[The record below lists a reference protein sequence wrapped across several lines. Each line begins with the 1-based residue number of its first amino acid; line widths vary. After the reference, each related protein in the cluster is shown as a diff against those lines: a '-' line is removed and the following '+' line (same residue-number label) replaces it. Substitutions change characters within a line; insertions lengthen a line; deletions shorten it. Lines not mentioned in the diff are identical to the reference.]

1 MNTSASQQEF
11 EHLWRGP
18 AVRIGVSTVLISALL
33 TFLPCLYLYIVHGV
47 FPSTAVALKSW
58 AMIASIFGAF
68 YIVEPVSYYPIL
80 GLTGTYISFLTGNI
94 GNLRVPCSAV
104 AQDVVGVQPG
114 TPEAEII
121 STLGL
126 AGSVMTNLFFV
137 TLAALAGTALLAA
150 FPSSIALAFKKYTVA
165 AIFGAV
171 FGQFTLKL
179 PQLAIPGIAIPLALY
194 WSGISFLSQTW
205 VVIVA
210 SIFGTMA
217 VGRLLYIRKI
227 L

>member
-1 MNTSASQQEF
+1 MSDKTGFDS
-11 EHLWRGP
+11 LWRAP
-18 AVRIGVSTVLISALL
+18 AIRIGRFTVLVTAAL
-33 TFLPCLYLYIVHGV
+33 TFLPCVYLYLVHGA
-47 FPSTAVALKSW
+47 FPSMAVAMKSW

-104 AQDVVGVQPG
+104 AQDVVGVEPG

-126 AGSVMTNLFFV
+126 TGSVVTNLFFV

-150 FPSSIALAFKKYTVA
+150 FPPAIALAFKKYTVA

-171 FGQFTLKL
+171 FGQFALKY
-179 PQLAIPGIAIPLALY
+179 PVLAIPGIAIPLGLY
-194 WSGISFLSQTW
+194 WSGVGFLTQTW
-205 VVIVA
+205 VVIVM
-210 SIFGTMA
+210 SIFGTIA
-217 VGRLLYIRKI
+217 IGRFLYVKKLI
-227 L
+227 

>member
-1 MNTSASQQEF
+1 MSDKTGFDS
-11 EHLWRGP
+11 LWRGP
-18 AVRIGVSTVLISALL
+18 AIRIGRFTVLVTAAL
-33 TFLPCLYLYIVHGV
+33 TFLPCVYLYLAHGA
-47 FPSTAVALKSW
+47 FPSMAVAMKSW

-104 AQDVVGVQPG
+104 AQDVVGVEPG

-126 AGSVMTNLFFV
+126 AGSVVTNLFFV

-150 FPSSIALAFKKYTVA
+150 FPPAIALAFKKYTVA

-171 FGQFTLKL
+171 FGQFALKY
-179 PQLAIPGIAIPLALY
+179 PVLAIPGIAIPLALY
-194 WSGISFLSQTW
+194 WSGIGFFTQTW
-205 VVIVA
+205 VVIVM
-210 SIFGTMA
+210 SIFGTIA
-217 VGRLLYIRKI
+217 IGRLLYVKKLI
-227 L
+227 